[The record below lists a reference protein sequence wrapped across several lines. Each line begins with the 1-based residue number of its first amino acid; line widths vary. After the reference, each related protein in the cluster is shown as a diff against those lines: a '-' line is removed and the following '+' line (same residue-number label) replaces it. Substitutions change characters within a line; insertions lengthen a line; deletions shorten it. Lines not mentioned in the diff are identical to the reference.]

1 MFLVESCGAV
11 KAGQNLSSG
20 DVKDAVDI
28 EETTVNAWAV
38 VTDPICRC
46 YADRFL
52 ESELRREVFGWAG
65 SSKKT

>member
-1 MFLVESCGAV
+1 LSSLVAV

-20 DVKDAVDI
+20 NLKDAADI

-38 VTDPICRC
+38 VIDPICSC